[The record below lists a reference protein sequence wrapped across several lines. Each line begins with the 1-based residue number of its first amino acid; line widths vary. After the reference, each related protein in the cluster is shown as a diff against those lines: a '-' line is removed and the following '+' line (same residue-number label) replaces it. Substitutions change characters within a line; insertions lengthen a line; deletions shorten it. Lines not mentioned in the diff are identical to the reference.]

1 MRLREAVLP
10 EWLKERLSVSVFVEL
25 KLLCSDFD
33 LVADFELVLEFV
45 YDGEPV
51 VVLVKLERLIV

>member
-1 MRLREAVLP
+1 MLP

-33 LVADFELVLEFV
+33 HVADFELVLEFV